1 LPPIGS
7 GSENY
12 GSASAYDKLE
22 LLSPRYIYPG
32 FTRSRFRKMTTAT
45 EINQLFPRPLWQ
57 WFEQIC
63 AIPHPSKH
71 EAALSEFIQQ
81 WAKSRNLPVVV
92 DHVGN
97 LIIRKPASAGMEDRK
112 TVVIQAHLDMV
123 PQKNADKVHDF
134 VTDPIQPWIDGEWVK
149 AKGTTLG
156 SDNGIGMASA
166 LAILG
171 SDEIK
176 HGPLEVLLTVDEE
189 AGMTGAFGLQA
200 GMLDAE
206 ILINTDSEQE
216 GEIYMGCAGGVD
228 AEITVPMQW
237 QAADQQHQAFTL
249 NIAGLKGGHSGVNIH
264 LGRGNANKLIARFLA
279 GHAAELQMA
288 LSEFKGGSLR
298 NAIPREAQ
306 CSFTIPADKVDL
318 LNQRVG
324 QYLAILQAELATAEP
339 ALKLSLNSTAL
350 PANTMQIA
358 AQKKLINL
366 LNACPNGVIR
376 MSDEIAGV
384 TESSLNL
391 GVVTTE
397 SEQVTVL
404 CLIRSLID
412 SGREN
417 IESTLQSLSDLSG
430 AGITFSGCYPGWKP
444 DTSSPVMAIVKE
456 TYESI
461 YHKEPDIMVIHAG
474 LECGLF
480 KKHYPTL
487 DMVSI
492 GPTIRFPHGPDEM
505 VNITTV
511 GQYWTLLLA
520 VLERIPAKVV

>member
-1 LPPIGS
+1 
-7 GSENY
+7 
-12 GSASAYDKLE
+12 
-22 LLSPRYIYPG
+22 
-32 FTRSRFRKMTTAT
+32 MTTA
-45 EINQLFPRPLWQ
+45 IHQLFPQPLWQ

-81 WAKSRNLPVVV
+81 WAKQRGLPVVV

-97 LIIRKPASAGMEDRK
+97 LIIRKPATAGMEDRK

-134 VTDPIQPWIDGEWVK
+134 TTDPIQPWIDGEWVK
-149 AKGTTLG
+149 ATGTTLG
-156 SDNGIGMASA
+156 ADNGIGMSSA

-171 SDEIK
+171 SDDIR

-200 GMLDAE
+200 GMLNAD

-228 AEITVPMQW
+228 AEISVAVQW
-237 QAADQQHQAFTL
+237 QPAPADQQAFTL

-279 GHAAELQMA
+279 GHALELG
-288 LSEFKGGSLR
+288 LSLYDIKGGSLR

-306 CSFTIPADKVDL
+306 CSFTIKKDQIAL
-318 LNQRVG
+318 LEQRVA
-324 QYLAILQAELATAEP
+324 QYQAMLQAELAVVEP
-339 ALKLSLNSTAL
+339 ALKLSLQSTAL
-350 PANTMQIA
+350 PAQVMQA
-358 AQKKLINL
+358 ATQATLINL
-366 LNACPNGVIR
+366 INSCPNGVIR
-376 MSDEIAGV
+376 MSDEITGV
-384 TESSLNL
+384 TESSLNV
-391 GVVTTE
+391 GVISTAEDKVTI
-397 SEQVTVL
+397 L

-417 IESTLQSLSDLSG
+417 IESTLQSLSDLAG
-430 AGITFSGCYPGWKP
+430 AQIAFSGCYPGWKP
-444 DTSSPVMAIVKE
+444 DTSSPVMAIVKD
-456 TYESI
+456 TYQSI
-461 YHKEPDIMVIHAG
+461 YHKEPVIMVIHAG

-480 KKHYPTL
+480 KKHYPDL

-492 GPTIRFPHGPDEM
+492 GPTIRYPHGPDEM
-505 VNITTV
+505 VNIETV

-520 VLERIPAKVV
+520 VLERIPEK

>member
-1 LPPIGS
+1 
-7 GSENY
+7 
-12 GSASAYDKLE
+12 
-22 LLSPRYIYPG
+22 
-32 FTRSRFRKMTTAT
+32 MTTTT
-45 EINQLFPRPLWQ
+45 EISQLFPRPLWQ

-63 AIPHPSKH
+63 AIPHPSGH
-71 EAALSEFIQQ
+71 EAALSAFIQQ
-81 WAKSRNLPVVV
+81 WAQERNLPVVV

-97 LIIRKPASAGMEDRK
+97 LILRKPATPGMENRK

-134 VTDPIQPWIDGEWVK
+134 ATDPIQPWIDGDWVK
-149 AKGTTLG
+149 ATGTTLG

-171 SDEIK
+171 ADDIQ

-200 GMLDAE
+200 GMLNAD

-228 AEITVPMQW
+228 AEMVLPLAW
-237 QAADQQHQAFTL
+237 QAANQQHKTVTL
-249 NIAGLKGGHSGVNIH
+249 SIAGLKGGHSGVNIH
-264 LGRGNANKLIARFLA
+264 LGRGNANKLLARFLA
-279 GHAAELQMA
+279 GHAAELQLA
-288 LSEFKGGSLR
+288 LSDFKGGSLR

-306 CSFTIPADKVDL
+306 CTFTIPAEQVEL
-318 LNQRVG
+318 LNQRVN
-324 QYLAILQAELATAEP
+324 QYQGILQAELAATEP
-339 ALKLSLNSTAL
+339 SLRLSINEAVSASQVMTSG
-350 PANTMQIA
+350 
-358 AQKKLINL
+358 AQKQLIHL

-376 MSDEIAGV
+376 MSDDIVGV
-384 TESSLNL
+384 TESSLNV
-391 GVVTTE
+391 GVVTTRAE
-397 SEQVTVL
+397 SVSVL

-412 SGREN
+412 SGREQ
-417 IESTLQSLSDLSG
+417 IESTVQSLSDLAG
-430 AGITFSGCYPGWKP
+430 AQLTLSGCYPGWKP
-444 DTSSPVMAIVKE
+444 DTSSPVMAIVKA

-461 YHKEPDIMVIHAG
+461 YHKAPEIMVIHAG

-480 KKHYPTL
+480 KKHYPHL

-520 VLERIPAKVV
+520 VLARIPEKA

>member
-1 LPPIGS
+1 
-7 GSENY
+7 
-12 GSASAYDKLE
+12 
-22 LLSPRYIYPG
+22 
-32 FTRSRFRKMTTAT
+32 MTTAT
-45 EINQLFPRPLWQ
+45 ELNQLFPRPLWQ

-71 EAALSEFIQQ
+71 EAALSAFIQD
-81 WAKSRNLPVVV
+81 WAKQRGLPVVV

-97 LIIRKPASAGMEDRK
+97 LIIRKPATAGMEDRK

-134 VTDPIQPWIDGEWVK
+134 ERDPIQPWIDGEWVK
-149 AKGTTLG
+149 ASGTTLG
-156 SDNGIGMASA
+156 SDNGIGMSSA

-171 SDEIK
+171 SDDIR

-228 AEITVPMQW
+228 AEISLPIGWQTVDASQP
-237 QAADQQHQAFTL
+237 AFTL
-249 NIAGLKGGHSGVNIH
+249 AISGLKGGHSGVNIH
-264 LGRGNANKLIARFLA
+264 LGRGNANKLLARFLA
-279 GHAAELQMA
+279 GHAKELGIAVAEI
-288 LSEFKGGSLR
+288 KGGSLR

-306 CSFTIPADKVDL
+306 CSFTLPAQQTAL
-318 LNQRVG
+318 LQQRVLHY
-324 QYLAILQAELATAEP
+324 QELLQTELASTEP
-339 ALKLSLNSTAL
+339 ALKLTLSPIATPAQTLTAATQSAL
-350 PANTMQIA
+350 ID
-358 AQKKLINL
+358 LINS
-366 LNACPNGVIR
+366 CPNGVMR
-376 MSDEIAGV
+376 MSDEIPGV
-384 TESSLNL
+384 TESSLNV
-391 GVVTTE
+391 GVISTHE
-397 SEQVTVL
+397 NQISIL

-417 IESTLQSLSDLSG
+417 IESHLQSLSNLAG
-430 AGITFSGCYPGWKP
+430 AQIAFSGCYPGWKP
-444 DTSSPVMAIVKE
+444 DTNSAVMTIVKD
-456 TYESI
+456 TYQSI
-461 YHKEPDIMVIHAG
+461 YHKEPVIMVIHAG

-480 KKHYPTL
+480 KKHYPDL

-492 GPTIRFPHGPDEM
+492 GPTIRYPHGPDEM
-505 VNITTV
+505 VNIETV

-520 VLERIPAKVV
+520 VLERIPVKAS